1 MQKVVKRHS
10 GLEPFSD
17 SSEIVFESSN
27 KSAPAKVATVG
38 IIEDNPGLRRSL
50 VRIISRAPNLKL
62 VGDWPD
68 GELALPALE
77 KLCPQIVL
85 MDINL
90 PGMSGI
96 ECTAALK
103 RFSPD
108 TQVIIVT
115 VYEDTDSI
123 FRALRVGA
131 CGYVLKR
138 AYSAEILEAIAEVL
152 HGGAPMTSEIARR
165 LVDAFRE
172 PQPEAPTR
180 SELSVREKEIL
191 NLVALGFANKE
202 IGGKLNI
209 SYLTVR
215 VHLRRIY
222 EKLHVRSRTEALLK
236 YLQEQGSLLPRSNP
250 PQREKLPSV
259 D

>member
-1 MQKVVKRHS
+1 MHKAEKKTFGVDAASAAV
-10 GLEPFSD
+10 
-17 SSEIVFESSN
+17 EIVDELSSLPV
-27 KSAPAKVATVG
+27 AAKFATVA
-38 IIEDNPGLRRSL
+38 IVEDNSGLRRSL
-50 VRIISRAPNLKL
+50 MRLISRAPDLKL
-62 VGDWPD
+62 VGNWPD
-68 GELALPALE
+68 GKSALPALE
-77 KLCPQIVL
+77 KLRPQIVL

-123 FRALRVGA
+123 FRALRAGA

-138 AYSAEILEAIAEVL
+138 AFSAEILEAIAEVRQ
-152 HGGAPMTSEIARR
+152 GGAPMTSEIARR

-172 PQPEAPTR
+172 PQSEAPAR

-191 NLVALGFANKE
+191 NLVAQGFANKE
-202 IGGKLNI
+202 IGGKLDI

-236 YLQEQGSLLPRSNP
+236 YLKEQGSPLPGGA
-250 PQREKLPSV
+250 LPATGKKSSGQ
-259 D
+259 